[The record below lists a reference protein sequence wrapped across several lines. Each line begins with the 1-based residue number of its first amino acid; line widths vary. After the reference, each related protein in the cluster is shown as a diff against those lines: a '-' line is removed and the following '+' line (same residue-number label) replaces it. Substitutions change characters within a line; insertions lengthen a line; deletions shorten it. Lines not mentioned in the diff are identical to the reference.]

1 MCSSDLEAATQL
13 KSGKNVIKSAD
24 GKQVTVGLNGAL
36 VDLNGNPVLTS
47 AGKPIFIDPAT
58 KSFKDPTGKAVT
70 VSKTGVLT
78 SAKSNPLQVETG
90 AIDAA

>member
-1 MCSSDLEAATQL
+1 
-13 KSGKNVIKSAD
+13 
-24 GKQVTVGLNGAL
+24 
-36 VDLNGNPVLTS
+36 LTS

-90 AIDAA
+90 AIDAS